1 MIIVLRKNF
10 TNILNTNGVA
20 GFIRG
25 RKYDMDMDRLGRGE
39 YKRQLGSA
47 SLELSREMRNLNK
60 ELNNGLMGK
69 WQDTD

>member
-1 MIIVLRKNF
+1 MIIILRKNF
-10 TNILNTNGVA
+10 TNILNTNVA
-20 GFIRG
+20 PGFIKG

-39 YKRQLGSA
+39 YKRQLSSA
-47 SLELSREMRNLNK
+47 GLEMSREMRNLNK

>member
-1 MIIVLRKNF
+1 MILVLKKNF
-10 TNILNTNGVA
+10 TNILNTNGAA